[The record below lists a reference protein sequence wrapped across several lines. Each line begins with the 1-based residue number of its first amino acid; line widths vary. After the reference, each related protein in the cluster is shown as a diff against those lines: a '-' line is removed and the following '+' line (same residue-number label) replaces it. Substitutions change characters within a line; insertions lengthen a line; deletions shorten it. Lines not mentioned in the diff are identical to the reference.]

1 MNKLTTCRHVYRREN
16 HRLRCPTH
24 WMLSCFF
31 KSCYLS
37 HTKRTEMKI
46 LKTLLILLLVLVAVG
61 LIAALILPKEMNVN
75 TEKTIDA
82 PIDMVWDNIS
92 SFEKADRWS
101 AWYDIDP
108 DMKVE
113 FEGEPGAVGSKMKWS
128 GNDQVQTGTMTI
140 TNSDKTNYA
149 LEQKVEHSWGGGN
162 ATMKLEP
169 TDDGKVKVIY
179 TYNEKYSIPSNL
191 MAAMFDSE
199 GMMTKNF
206 NRQLDLL
213 DSVIQEDKAKI
224 PAAPVYSVEQVERE
238 AITYMGMKKEMPM
251 ADITS
256 AYYGQMYGSM
266 MGAATGAFDT
276 THAPV
281 ALYWTWDEE
290 NQTSLMTA
298 GLATTAESA
307 PEGFELYE
315 LPAGSY
321 MSVDYYGAYDGMKG
335 AHEAIWAHMQA
346 NNMEM
351 GEPIIEEYI
360 TDPQTEP
367 DSSKWLTRVMY
378 PIKQSA
384 EE

>member
-1 MNKLTTCRHVYRREN
+1 MNKLTTGRHVHIREN
-16 HRLRCPTH
+16 QRLRCPIH
-24 WMLSCFF
+24 WRFLCFF
-31 KSCYLS
+31 KSFYLP

-82 PIDMVWDNIS
+82 PIDMLWDNIS

-101 AWYDIDP
+101 AWYDMDP

-128 GNDQVQTGTMTI
+128 GNDQVLTGTMTI
-140 TNSDKTNYA
+140 INSDKTNYA

-162 ATMKLEP
+162 ATMQLEP

-191 MAAMFDSE
+191 MAVVFDSE

-266 MGAATGAFDT
+266 MGAAMGVFDT

-290 NQTSLMTA
+290 KQTSVMTA

-351 GEPIIEEYI
+351 SEPIIEEYI

>member
-1 MNKLTTCRHVYRREN
+1 
-16 HRLRCPTH
+16 
-24 WMLSCFF
+24 
-31 KSCYLS
+31 
-37 HTKRTEMKI
+37 MKI

-128 GNDQVQTGTMTI
+128 GNDQVLTGTMTI
-140 TNSDKTNYA
+140 INSDKTNYA

-169 TDDGKVKVIY
+169 IDDGKVKVIY

-191 MAAMFDSE
+191 MAVVFDSE

-224 PAAPVYSVEQVERE
+224 PVAPVYSVEQVERE

-266 MGAATGAFDT
+266 MGAATGVFDT

-290 NQTSLMTA
+290 KQTSLMTA

-351 GEPIIEEYI
+351 SEPTIEEYI